1 MHFFAETDRT
11 NGYLTFCENRMSG
24 KNLVLLQRAKSG
36 LEYYL
41 GNFAKMQKKNPKFL
55 VTTITR
61 SEMVEFEWNFEAFGY
76 IWVHLGKIFFE
87 FWKYIGIP
95 T

>member
-1 MHFFAETDRT
+1 
-11 NGYLTFCENRMSG
+11 MSG

-76 IWVHLGKIFFE
+76 IWVHLGKIFPR
-87 FWKYIGIP
+87 KIP
-95 T
+95 EILKIYWYSHLD